1 MRHQAEDLVMRATLT
16 ASALISALVFSA
28 CANLDITDLNNPG
41 LEQLEGSP
49 TASALNTAASGI
61 LIGARGGMSG
71 SVGYVSELGILG
83 REVFYL
89 SSDDPR
95 FVTELLIGPLE
106 GGNGA
111 FGGNHWAA
119 RYTSIRNTNIVLNAV
134 EKVSGLTTQQKEG
147 IRGFAKTMQALD
159 LLLIINTRDTFGAA
173 IDVNTDPT
181 AEPGPIVPKAQVF
194 ARIVTLLD
202 EARTHLQN
210 AGATFSFGLSS
221 GFAGFDTPAT
231 FVRFNRALRARV
243 AVYLGDFATAN
254 TALQQSFLDV
264 AASLTLGVYHPY
276 STGAGDVTNG
286 SFDPTGRALRGHPS
300 FVANAQ
306 RKADGSP
313 DNRTTKNEKASNVL
327 TVQGLSSD
335 QLVTVYNSA
344 SAPIPIIRNEELI
357 LLRAET
363 QLGLSNIAAAI
374 ADINVIRTRAGGL
387 APYAGAQTATAVL
400 DEIVYNRRYSLYFE
414 GHRWIDLRRLNRLA
428 SLPRDA
434 ATHKVFTAFPF
445 PADECL
451 ARTPQPSSGCSP
463 VTGQ

>member
-1 MRHQAEDLVMRATLT
+1 MRATLT
-16 ASALISALVFSA
+16 ASALMSALVFSA
-28 CANLDITDLNNPG
+28 CADLDITDLNNPG

-119 RYTSIRNTNIVLNAV
+119 RYTSIRNSNIVLNAV

-181 AEPGPIVPKAQVF
+181 GEPGPIVPKAQVF

-210 AGATFSFGLSS
+210 AGATFSFRLSS

-254 TALQQSFLDV
+254 TALLQSFLDV
-264 AASLTLGVYHPY
+264 TASLTLGVYHTY

-344 SAPIPIIRNEELI
+344 SAPIAIIRNEELI

-363 QLGLSNIAAAI
+363 QLGLNNIAAAI

-387 APYAGAQTATAVL
+387 APYTGAQTATAVL

-414 GHRWIDLRRLNRLA
+414 GHRWIDLRRLNRMA

-463 VTGQ
+463 VSGQ

>member
-1 MRHQAEDLVMRATLT
+1 MRATLT
-16 ASALISALVFSA
+16 ASALITALVVSA
-28 CANLDITDLNNPG
+28 CADLDITDLNNPG

-49 TASALNTAASGI
+49 SASAVNTAASGI
-61 LIGARGGMSG
+61 LIGARAGMVG
-71 SVGYVSELGILG
+71 STGYVSELGIMG
-83 REVFYL
+83 REVYYL

-95 FVTELLIGPLE
+95 FVTELLVGPLE

-111 FGGNHWAA
+111 FGGAHWAV
-119 RYTSIRNTNIVLNAV
+119 RYTSIRNTNVVLNAV
-134 EKVSGLTTQQKEG
+134 EKVTGLTNQQKEG

-159 LLLIINTRDTFGAA
+159 LLLIINTRDAFGAA

-194 ARIVTLLD
+194 QRIVTLLD

-210 AGATFSFGLSS
+210 AGTAFSFGLSE

-231 FVRFNRALRARV
+231 FARFNRALRARV
-243 AVYLGDFATAN
+243 AVHLGDFAAAN
-254 TALQQSFLDV
+254 SALQQSFLDV
-264 AASLTLGVYHPY
+264 AASLTLGAYHTY
-276 STGAGDVTNG
+276 STAAGDVTNG

-300 FVANAQ
+300 FVTNAQ
-306 RKADGSP
+306 RKADGTP
-313 DNRTTKNEKASNVL
+313 DNRTSKNTTATEEPIVL

-344 SAPIPIIRNEELI
+344 SAPVPIIRNEELI

-363 QLGLSNIAAAI
+363 QLGLNNIAAAV
-374 ADINVIRTRAGGL
+374 ADINVIRTGAGGL
-387 APYAGAQTATAVL
+387 APYSGPLTATAVL

-428 SLPRDA
+428 SLPRDQ

-451 ARTPQPSSGCSP
+451 ARTPQPSAGCTP
-463 VTGQ
+463 VAGQ